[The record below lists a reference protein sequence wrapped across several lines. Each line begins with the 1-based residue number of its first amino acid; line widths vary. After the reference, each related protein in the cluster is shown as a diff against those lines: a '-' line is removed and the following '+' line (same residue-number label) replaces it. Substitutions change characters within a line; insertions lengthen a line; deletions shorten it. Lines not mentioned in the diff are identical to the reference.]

1 MKQICIL
8 IKLVLRGDKMKYLS
22 AGPLRKGS
30 AMFLLLTVVGI
41 LYIFGMMLINYM
53 TQERGQTQKL
63 GETMQAYYLA
73 EAGVEKAMIEMRDL
87 FNQKL
92 LDNDKNVN
100 DKMLALLDIDRTENF
115 YLIVK
120 IAEDEIVK
128 GGSAEVRVEI
138 KDLKP
143 TPFKTYIDEYEDV
156 PAELQIY
163 KKEDRDTYS
172 DKALGGYEGS
182 LRFEAIGKYRSSER
196 KLEIYREFK
205 VTDLTPP
212 AENYTLFVQ
221 SRNDEYLRHGEF
233 RCSNWSA
240 VRALEDLIDN
250 LAKTTNSAF
259 KETMGTAAGDLFWEP
274 NMASSVSFEGE
285 IKMRTFN
292 VIRQLVMST
301 TDLKIKDFVDTTI
314 QKLHPYLWGKIRT
327 NGRLHVYL
335 PFFAADDIINYFED
349 NSIFSHQRPEIG
361 FLFCSNQL
369 HDPYL
374 SKYTY
379 YEGEII
385 KYYQKLKP
393 YMLGITETPY
403 PSSDPYTIN
412 TKFDFVSRN
421 PDKLEPL
428 QLARI
433 KKDAKNYCH
442 EFHEKELRL
451 EGTHSW
457 PAIAMGLIYVQGN
470 VRLSGR
476 IKGKAMIVTEGDIYI
491 DGTVEQ
497 DGKDSFLSLVA
508 LKGAV
513 RFPRELRSAKVES
526 AIYAQKS
533 MIGGEKINVVG
544 NLVVDTLN
552 RQKGEDGEL
561 IMPRKLF
568 IDYDSSL
575 KSGVGSNVCFNMS
588 NLISTHRDL

>member
-1 MKQICIL
+1 MQIKFKRI
-8 IKLVLRGDKMKYLS
+8 R
-22 AGPLRKGS
+22 RKGS
-30 AMFLLLTVVGI
+30 AMFLLLTVVGV

-73 EAGVEKAMIEMRDL
+73 EAGVEKAMIKVREL
-87 FNQKL
+87 FGQKL
-92 LDNDKNVN
+92 VSEDGLVN
-100 DKMLALLDIDRTENF
+100 DKMLSLLDIDRTTNF
-115 YLIVK
+115 YLTVRI
-120 IAEDEIVK
+120 DDGEIVK

-138 KDLKP
+138 KDVKS
-143 TPFKTYIDEYEDV
+143 TPFKTYIDEYEEV
-156 PAELQIY
+156 PAELKIY
-163 KKEDRDTYS
+163 RKENRDTYS
-172 DKALGGYEGS
+172 DKSLGGYEGL

-196 KLEIYREFK
+196 KLEVYRELK

-233 RCSNWSA
+233 RCRNWSV
-240 VRALEDLIDN
+240 VRALKTLIDD
-250 LAKTTNSAF
+250 LAVKTNHAF
-259 KETMGTAAGDLFWEP
+259 KETMGTGAGDLFWEP

-292 VIRQLVMST
+292 VIRKLVMST
-301 TDLKIKDFVDTTI
+301 SDIKIKDFVDTTI

-412 TKFDFVSRN
+412 TKFDFVSRH

-433 KKDAKNYCH
+433 IKDAKNYCH

-451 EGTHSW
+451 EGTYSR
-457 PAIAMGLIYVQGN
+457 PASAMGLIYVQGN
-470 VRLSGR
+470 VHLSGR
-476 IKGKAMIVTEGDIYI
+476 IKGQAMIVTEGDIFI
-491 DGTVEQ
+491 HDNVVH
-497 DGKDSFLSLVA
+497 DSADSSLALVA
-508 LKGAV
+508 LRGSVK
-513 RFPRELRSAKVES
+513 FPRELRSAKIEA
-526 AIYAQKS
+526 AIYAKNS
-533 MIGGEKINVVG
+533 MIGGEKVSVFG

-561 IMPRKLF
+561 IMPKKVV
-568 IDYDSSL
+568 IDYDAAL
-575 KSGVGSNVCFNMS
+575 KSGVGSNVCFNVS
-588 NLISTHRDL
+588 DLLSTFRDL

>member
-1 MKQICIL
+1 
-8 IKLVLRGDKMKYLS
+8 
-22 AGPLRKGS
+22 
-30 AMFLLLTVVGI
+30 MFLLLTIVGV

-63 GETMQAYYLA
+63 GENLQAYYLA
-73 EAGVEKAMIEMRDL
+73 EAGVEKAMIKVREL
-87 FNQKL
+87 FSEKL
-92 LDNDKNVN
+92 LSEDGVVN
-100 DKMLALLDIDRTENF
+100 DKLLSLLDIDRTENF
-115 YLIVK
+115 NMIVR
-120 IAEDEIVK
+120 IADGEVAI
-128 GGSAEVRVEI
+128 GGTAEVRVQI
-138 KDLKP
+138 KDIKQ
-143 TPFKTYIDEYEDV
+143 TPFKTYIDEYEEV
-156 PAELQIY
+156 PPELKIY
-163 KKEDRDTYS
+163 RKENRDTYS
-172 DKALGGYEGS
+172 DKALGGYEGL
-182 LRFEAIGKYRSSER
+182 LRIEAVGRYRSSEK
-196 KLEIYREFK
+196 KLEVIRELK

-212 AENYTLFVQ
+212 AENYTLFIQ

-233 RCSNWSA
+233 RCRNWSV
-240 VRALEDLIDN
+240 VRALKTLIDD
-250 LAKTTNSAF
+250 LAVKTNHAF
-259 KETMGTAAGDLFWEP
+259 QETMGTAAGELFWQP

-285 IKMRTFN
+285 IKMRTLR
-292 VIRQLVMST
+292 VIRKLVMST
-301 TDLKIKDFVDTTI
+301 SDIKIKDFVDTTI

-361 FLFCSNQL
+361 YLFCSNQL

-412 TKFDFVSRN
+412 TKFDFVSRH

-433 KKDAKNYCH
+433 TKDAKNYCH
-442 EFHEKELRL
+442 EFHERELRL
-451 EGTHSW
+451 EGTYSR

-470 VRLSGR
+470 VYLSGR
-476 IKGKAMIVTEGDIYI
+476 IKGQAMIVTEGDIFI
-491 DGTVEQ
+491 DDDVVH
-497 DGKDSFLSLVA
+497 DSADSFLSLVA
-508 LKGAV
+508 LKGGV
-513 RFPRELRSAKVES
+513 KFPRELRSAKIEA
-526 AIYAQKS
+526 AIYAKNS
-533 MIGGEKINVVG
+533 MTGGEKVSIFG

-561 IMPRKLF
+561 IMPKKVV
-568 IDYDSSL
+568 IDYDAAL
-575 KSGVGSNVCFNMS
+575 KSNVGSNVCFNVS
-588 NLISTHRDL
+588 DLITTFRDL